1 MKQRKHLPKS
11 VELGTLLC
19 APVEQRQVGI
29 IHRLAEKGG
38 ELNLGGNIPAATLS
52 ALNAYCICTVPGA
65 KSNTPIVALNMF
77 GASRGEETTEPN
89 VQSRFLFIS
98 HKIHL

>member
-1 MKQRKHLPKS
+1 M
-11 VELGTLLC
+11 
-19 APVEQRQVGI
+19 
-29 IHRLAEKGG
+29 LAEKGG

-77 GASRGEETTEPN
+77 GASRGKETTEPN